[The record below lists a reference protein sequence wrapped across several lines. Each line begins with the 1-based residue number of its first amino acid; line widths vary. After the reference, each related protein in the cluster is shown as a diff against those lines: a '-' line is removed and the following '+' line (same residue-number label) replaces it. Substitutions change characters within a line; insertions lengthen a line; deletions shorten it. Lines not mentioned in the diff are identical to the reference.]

1 VQLNRLYSNLDDLFT
16 PIHFNAAKNA
26 SLLNVILA
34 EVHRRKSKKSD
45 SHNLGKTT
53 LIGLI
58 DFMLLKEIAGS
69 EHFLAKHKDRF
80 DNFVF
85 YMELVIHGGGYVT
98 ICRSVAD
105 PTSIGLKR
113 SDSSIED
120 ARKLSIDQWD
130 HWAMPLSAAREALN
144 AYLNLKMVAP
154 WDYRTGVSYFLR
166 TQADYTEYF
175 QIQKFMQGKDR
186 AWKPYLAGILGLDH
200 DAVSQKYQIE
210 DEINEKAAERE
221 KRVAEIDLTNQDR
234 GELTTRIEIA
244 RDEISAIDDH
254 LDGFDFHDVELQI
267 NRRVVDAVESRLSD
281 ISEEL
286 YDLDVDISQLERSI
300 SKGIK
305 FDLKRIKQV
314 YEESKII
321 LPDAVTRSY
330 EELVEFNQKLTRE
343 RNKELKAQIKALQA
357 DREKLVAEHKVQ
369 SDERQKLLA
378 IVQQADTFK
387 KYKALQRQ
395 QSDRH
400 AALKYLEGQLARVD
414 AVADIDRTLRDLK
427 GRRDTATTAIERS
440 LERGSPIKQA
450 VTVYFNRYVAR
461 ILNINGEF
469 IVSENQSGNIEFAI
483 RTKDVTGGDTSQDQG
498 HSYHRTLCA
507 LFDLAVLKALENTP
521 FYHFVYHDGILE
533 GFSNGMKLR
542 MLELIRE
549 IIGDGKIQ
557 YIFSLIDADL
567 PRTEDDLTPIPF
579 APAEVVLELNDEGD
593 SGRLFKMPPF

>member
-1 VQLNRLYSNLDDLFT
+1 MQLNRLYSNLDDLFT

-267 NRRVVDAVESRLSD
+267 NRRVVDAVESRLND

>member
-1 VQLNRLYSNLDDLFT
+1 M
-16 PIHFNAAKNA
+16 I
-26 SLLNVILA
+26 
-34 EVHRRKSKKSD
+34 
-45 SHNLGKTT
+45 
-53 LIGLI
+53 
-58 DFMLLKEIAGS
+58 
-69 EHFLAKHKDRF
+69 
-80 DNFVF
+80 
-85 YMELVIHGGGYVT
+85 
-98 ICRSVAD
+98 
-105 PTSIGLKR
+105 
-113 SDSSIED
+113 
-120 ARKLSIDQWD
+120 
-130 HWAMPLSAAREALN
+130 
-144 AYLNLKMVAP
+144 AP

-186 AWKPYLAGILGLDH
+186 AWKPYLARILGLDH
-200 DAVSQKYQIE
+200 EAVSQKYQIE
-210 DEINEKAAERE
+210 DEINEKTAERE
-221 KRVAEIDLTNQDR
+221 KRVSEIDLANQDR

-244 RDEISAIDDH
+244 RDEISSIDDH

-281 ISEEL
+281 ISENL

-343 RNKELKAQIKALQA
+343 RNKELKAQIKTLQVG
-357 DREKLVAEHKVQ
+357 REKLVAEHRVQ

-387 KYKALQRQ
+387 KYKALQKQ

-414 AVADIDRTLRDLK
+414 AVADIDRTLRELK

-469 IVSENQSGNIEFAI
+469 IVSGNQSGNIEFAI
-483 RTKDVTGGDTSQDQG
+483 RTKDMTGGDTSQDQG

-507 LFDLAVLKALENTP
+507 LFDLAVLKALQNTP

-549 IIGDGKIQ
+549 IISDGKIQ

-567 PRTEDDLTPIPF
+567 PRTEDNLTPIPF

-593 SGRLFKMPPF
+593 SGRLFKMSSF